1 LNKDLEMLGAL
12 YAKQARETYATIDA
26 GIDFTAWLMSVL
38 GVLAILLAA
47 VGALILRRAVVRP
60 LAEITRVT

>member
-1 LNKDLEMLGAL
+1 
-12 YAKQARETYATIDA
+12 
-26 GIDFTAWLMSVL
+26 MSVL